1 VCPMGQSSYLTHRRC
16 AKLSTAHGREVDG
29 SDPRDAGALVM
40 IALDKIKK
48 LESRVKELE
57 LTVREHHRNI
67 PFRVG
72 GE

>member
-1 VCPMGQSSYLTHRRC
+1 
-16 AKLSTAHGREVDG
+16 
-29 SDPRDAGALVM
+29 LVM